1 MKQSMK
7 LQTSRILRNKGFCGI
22 LLCGS
27 LTLCGCVKENLAD
40 CPPDAAGSGVE
51 LRYRYDLNMHYADR
65 FDPAVGDLKAF
76 VFDAGGVLC
85 DSLAPAVRRGELCA
99 GWMRRIDLDPGV
111 YTILTWA
118 GDAGFTQTFG
128 IGEGE
133 GLSAPV
139 IGRTR
144 LEDLQAALRYT
155 GSGSDAVA
163 PAQADL
169 NDLYYGIADRV
180 EVREGEYNRVLTPLV
195 KNTNTIRVRM
205 AGFGAVAR
213 NGEAIPADFDVR
225 LTGRNGRY
233 RFDNLAP
240 SGAQLVEYIPVRAS
254 VEKDTVTLELRTV
267 RLMQSG
273 ADARTDAALSLCVVY
288 KPTQVAVCDKMD
300 VVGTVLDMRIPA
312 RDATGKVLTD
322 EDGQP
327 LMTYPTLEYLDRQ
340 DVFDILFK
348 AEKKPGSDELVFT
361 VYINGWKITNII
373 PVP

>member
-1 MKQSMK
+1 MM
-7 LQTSRILRNKGFCGI
+7 
-22 LLCGS
+22 LCGS
-27 LTLCGCVKENLAD
+27 LLLGGCVKENLAD
-40 CPPDAAGSGVE
+40 CPPEIAGSGVE
-51 LRYRYDLNMHYADR
+51 LQYRYDLNMDYADR

-76 VFDAGGVLC
+76 IFNADGVLF
-85 DSLAPAVRRGELCA
+85 DSLSPAVGRGELRA
-99 GWMRRIDLDPGV
+99 GWTRRIDLDPGV

-144 LEDLQAALRYT
+144 LEEVQTALHYAD
-155 GSGSDAVA
+155 SGSDAVA

-169 NDLYYGIADRV
+169 NDLYYGIASQV
-180 EVREGEYNRVLTPLV
+180 EVKEGEYSRVLTPLV

-205 AGFGAVAR
+205 VGFGAVAR
-213 NGEAIPADFDVR
+213 TGESTSGDFDVR
-225 LTGRNGRY
+225 LSGRNGTY

-240 SGAQLVEYIPVRAS
+240 ADAQLVEYTPLRTS

-267 RLMQSG
+267 RLMKPG
-273 ADARTDAALSLCVVY
+273 GDARTDAALSLCVTY
-288 KPTQVAVCDKMD
+288 KPTQAVVCDKMD
-300 VVGTVLDMRIPA
+300 VVGTVLETRIPA
-312 RDATGKVLTD
+312 RDATGRVLTD

-348 AEKKPGSDELVFT
+348 AEKRPGSDELVVT
-361 VYINGWKITNII
+361 VYINGWKIANII

>member
-1 MKQSMK
+1 M
-7 LQTSRILRNKGFCGI
+7 

-27 LTLCGCVKENLAD
+27 LMLSGCVKEDLAD
-40 CPPDAAGSGVE
+40 CPPDTAGSGVE
-51 LRYRYDLNMHYADR
+51 LRYRYDLNMDYADR

-99 GWMRRIDLDPGV
+99 GWTRRIDLEPGV

-118 GDAGFTQTFG
+118 GDDGFTQTFG

-133 GLSAPV
+133 NLSDAV
-139 IGRTR
+139 IGKTR
-144 LEDLQAALRYT
+144 LEDLQAELRYND
-155 GSGSDAVA
+155 SGRDAFA
-163 PAQADL
+163 PEQADL
-169 NDLYYGIADRV
+169 NDLYYGIASRV
-180 EVREGEYNRVLTPLV
+180 EVRVGEYNRVLTPLV

-205 AGFGAVAR
+205 VGFGAMAR
-213 NGEAIPADFDVR
+213 SAGVSPADFDVR
-225 LTGRNGRY
+225 LSGRNGRY
-233 RFDNLAP
+233 RSDNLAP
-240 SGAQLVEYIPVRAS
+240 SDAPLVEYSPVRTS
-254 VEKDTVTLELRTV
+254 VEEDTVTLELRTV
-267 RLMQSG
+267 RLMKAG
-273 ADARTDAALSLCVVY
+273 ADAALSLCVVY
-288 KPTQVAVCDKMD
+288 KPTQAAVCDKMD
-300 VVGTVLDMRIPA
+300 VVGTVLETRIPA

-348 AEKKPGSDELVFT
+348 AEKKPDSDELVFT
-361 VYINGWKITNII
+361 VYINGWKISNII